1 MRTKTMRTVGS
12 FAGSFLFALLLVSP
26 SVALATEEPKEVVTT
41 QGSFPLTERG
51 LPEQKT
57 IPALFDELD
66 YQGAVQ
72 AYLWAM
78 PQMTVAGQHHS
89 NKYYGAK
96 SSTDFLYMYNDPS
109 VLGMLTPNTIV
120 QYIVNFY
127 NFKENG
133 PMVMETPGGQVVG
146 MIMDYQQRW
155 VADTGLIAPAG
166 KNPETIVYIGPNQQA
181 PDEALTKGWRVIPV
195 RTNVILTALRI
206 LNPEKDQA
214 LAKAYRIYPYSQ
226 HSNRPEN
233 KVFQAKPSDKT
244 YFIAAPKG
252 MAYWE
257 RLHEIVQQEL
267 VLEVDRYFMNS
278 LKAIGI
284 EKGKP
289 FKPTK
294 RQQEIMKRAA
304 FTGEKMAMA
313 MSFVPRSEEAKYRDD
328 SRWFLP
334 LTLQPEHMTRFTE
347 QFEERVAWT
356 YSAYGV
362 SPSMKAKIP
371 GKGSVYFA
379 AYQDK
384 DSDWLEGGK
393 NYKFTVAPNPP
404 TAQFWAFTIYN
415 VATRSIILN
424 GDDNRT
430 ELSSLV
436 KGLKSNQD
444 GSADLYFG
452 PKAPAGHESN
462 WIKTNDGENWFA
474 YFRLYAPTEKYFDR
488 SWPISDIEKMK

>member
-1 MRTKTMRTVGS
+1 MRMGGGS
-12 FAGSFLFALLLVSP
+12 ALLSVVALSLVSL
-26 SVALATEEPKEVVTT
+26 SGDLAAQEPKEVVTT
-41 QGSFPLTERG
+41 QGSFPLTANG

-57 IPALFDELD
+57 IPALFEELD

-78 PQMTVAGQHHS
+78 PQMTVAGQHHA
-89 NKYYGAK
+89 NQFYGAK
-96 SSTDFLYMYNDPS
+96 ESTDFLYLYNDPG
-109 VLGMLTPNTIV
+109 VPGMLTPNTIV

-127 NFKENG
+127 NFAENG

-146 MIMDYQQRW
+146 MIMDYQQRF

-166 KNPETIVYIGPNQQA
+166 ENPETIVYVGPNQEA

-226 HSNRPEN
+226 RSKPPEN
-233 KVFQAKPSDKT
+233 KVFQAKPGDKT

-257 RLHEIVQQEL
+257 RVNEIVQQEL

-278 LKAIGI
+278 LKAVGI

-294 RQQEIMKRAA
+294 RQKEILERAA

-313 MSFVPRSEEAKYRDD
+313 ISFEPRSDEAKYRDD

-334 LTLQPEHMTRFTE
+334 LTLQPEHITRYTE

-371 GKGSVYFA
+371 GKGSVYFG

-384 DSDWLEGGK
+384 DGDWLDGGK

-404 TAQFWAFTIYN
+404 EAQFWAFTLYN
-415 VATRSIILN
+415 VATRGIILN

-430 ELSSLV
+430 EISSQI
-436 KGLKSNQD
+436 KGIKPNQD
-444 GSADLYFG
+444 GSVDLYVG
-452 PKAPAGHESN
+452 PTAPAGHESN
-462 WIKTNDGENWFA
+462 WIKSNKGDNWFA

-488 SWPISDIEKMK
+488 SWPINDIEKVK

>member
-1 MRTKTMRTVGS
+1 MKIMKTMMS
-12 FAGSFLFALLLVSP
+12 
-26 SVALATEEPKEVVTT
+26 LAICTLIAFVPQKGYSQEKTGDSKEVVTS
-41 QGSFPLTERG
+41 QGSFPLTENG

-57 IPALFDELD
+57 LPALFDELD

-78 PQMTVAGQHHS
+78 PSITVAGQHHS

-96 SSTDFLYMYNDPS
+96 SSTDFLAMYNDPS
-109 VLGMLTPNTIV
+109 VPGMLTPNTIV
-120 QYIVNFY
+120 EYIVNFY

-146 MIMDYQQRW
+146 MIMDYQQHW
-155 VADTGLIAPAG
+155 VDDTGLISSAG
-166 KNPETIVYIGPNQQA
+166 ENAETIVYVGHDQQA
-181 PDEALTKGWRVIPV
+181 PDEALTKGWRVVHV

-226 HSNRPEN
+226 RSNPPEN
-233 KVFQAKPSDKT
+233 QVFQAKPDDKT

-257 RLHEIVQQEL
+257 RVNEIVQQER
-267 VLEVDRYFMNS
+267 VLEEDRYFMNS

-284 EKGKP
+284 EKDKP

-294 RQQEIMKRAA
+294 RQQEILKRAA
-304 FTGEKMAMA
+304 FAGEKMAMA

-334 LTLQPEHMTRFTE
+334 LTLQPEHITRYTQ

-371 GKGSVYFA
+371 GKGSTYLG

-384 DSDWLEGGK
+384 DGDWLDGGK

-404 TAQFWAFTIYN
+404 AAQFWAFTIYN
-415 VATRSIILN
+415 VATRGIILN
-424 GDDNRT
+424 GDKNKT

-436 KGLKSNQD
+436 KGLQKNSD
-444 GSADLYFG
+444 GSVDLYFG
-452 PKAPAGHESN
+452 PKAPNGHDSN
-462 WIKTNDGENWFA
+462 WIKTNKGENWFS
-474 YFRLYAPTEKYFDR
+474 YFRLYAPTKTYFDR
-488 SWPISDIEKMK
+488 SWPIADIEKLK

>member
-1 MRTKTMRTVGS
+1 MLRSTKVTTMRNKTMREVASVTVL
-12 FAGSFLFALLLVSP
+12 FLLGLLLVSP
-26 SVALATEEPKEVVTT
+26 SVAQAAEEPKAVVTT
-41 QGSFPLTERG
+41 QGSFPLTENG

-109 VLGMLTPNTIV
+109 VPGMLTPNTIV

-127 NFKENG
+127 NFKEDG

-166 KNPETIVYIGPNQQA
+166 ANPETIVYVGPNQEA

-214 LAKAYRIYPYSQ
+214 LAKAYRIYPHSQ
-226 HSNRPEN
+226 RSNPPVN
-233 KVFQAKPSDKT
+233 KVFQAKPTDKT

-257 RLHEIVQQEL
+257 RLNKIVQQER
-267 VLEVDRYFMNS
+267 VLEVDRYYMNS

-294 RQQEIMKRAA
+294 RQQDIMKRAA

-334 LTLQPEHMTRFTE
+334 
-347 QFEERVAWT
+347 
-356 YSAYGV
+356 
-362 SPSMKAKIP
+362 
-371 GKGSVYFA
+371 
-379 AYQDK
+379 
-384 DSDWLEGGK
+384 
-393 NYKFTVAPNPP
+393 
-404 TAQFWAFTIYN
+404 
-415 VATRSIILN
+415 
-424 GDDNRT
+424 
-430 ELSSLV
+430 
-436 KGLKSNQD
+436 
-444 GSADLYFG
+444 
-452 PKAPAGHESN
+452 
-462 WIKTNDGENWFA
+462 
-474 YFRLYAPTEKYFDR
+474 
-488 SWPISDIEKMK
+488 